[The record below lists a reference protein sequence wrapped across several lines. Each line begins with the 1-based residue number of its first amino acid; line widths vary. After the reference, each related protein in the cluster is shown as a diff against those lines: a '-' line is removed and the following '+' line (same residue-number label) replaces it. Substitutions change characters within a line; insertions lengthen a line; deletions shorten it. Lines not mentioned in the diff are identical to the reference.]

1 MKSRARVRDSFAL
14 LVTCLMSPT
23 TVLHVL
29 DYGLVTIRIGR
40 NVDSLSTDIT
50 VVIDLMV
57 VPPIYVSSFIAT
69 FVTIIE
75 TSPAYA
81 APRQVELRHEAAL
94 VSPLG
99 LPLHRLLEL
108 IAVDVNE

>member
-23 TVLHVL
+23 MVVHVL
-29 DYGLVTIRIGR
+29 DYGLVAIGIGR
-40 NVDSLSTDIT
+40 YVDSLSTDIT

-57 VPPIYVSSFIAT
+57 VPPIYFSSFIAT

-75 TSPAYA
+75 ALPACVRA
-81 APRQVELRHEAAL
+81 RTGENL
-94 VSPLG
+94 
-99 LPLHRLLEL
+99 
-108 IAVDVNE
+108 